1 MLDKEI
7 SNLIAYAET
16 HLLLDEL
23 DAAQA
28 TRRIL
33 STLKLDSFTP
43 EEADAEEIDQSV
55 SPDKFLDP
63 LLKYAEENKVGD
75 KIGRAHV

>member
-43 EEADAEEIDQSV
+43 EE
-55 SPDKFLDP
+55 
-63 LLKYAEENKVGD
+63 
-75 KIGRAHV
+75 IGRASCRDRVSAVV